1 MRRLLHEMNPSLKFL
16 AVTACMLALA
26 FFFNPWTPLV
36 FFMGIVLL
44 QLLFSQTNWKL
55 WSLVML
61 PFSIGAFGY
70 FWTTLVFGQP
80 GDGPALWTIGTIEI
94 TAQKWEHAWSLS
106 FRVLAFSSISLL
118 FAFTTDP
125 VRFIQSLMQQW
136 KLSPKLAFS
145 VLISYQFLP
154 VLKTEFEQLQQAH
167 RLRGPGAKPQ
177 PFKRITALRRLLIPL
192 LAGAVRKA
200 ERAAFAMEARA
211 FTGEARTHY
220 KEIKVRRKDYVLLS
234 AFSLVLAVSCSAVF
248 WT

>member
-1 MRRLLHEMNPSLKFL
+1 MCIL
-16 AVTACMLALA
+16 TLA
-26 FFFNPWTPLV
+26 FFFNPWTPLL
-36 FFMGIVLL
+36 FFAGVVLL

-55 WSLVML
+55 WSLAML
-61 PFSIGAFGY
+61 PFLIGAFGY
-70 FWTTLVFGQP
+70 FWTTLVFGEP
-80 GDGPALWTIGTIEI
+80 GDGLVLWTIGKLDI
-94 TAQKWEHAWSLS
+94 TTQQWELAWSLS
-106 FRVLAFSSISLL
+106 LRVLAFSSISLL

-167 RLRGPGAKPQ
+167 RIRGPGSSPSA
-177 PFKRITALRRLLIPL
+177 FKRITALRRLLIPL

-220 KEIKVRRKDYVLLS
+220 TEVKLTRKDFVLFSL
-234 AFSLVLAVSCSAVF
+234 FSLVLSVSGSAVF
-248 WT
+248 WA

>member
-16 AVTACMLALA
+16 AVTACMMALA
-26 FFFNPWTPLV
+26 FFFNPWTPLM
-36 FFMGIVLL
+36 FFLGIVLV

-61 PFSIGAFGY
+61 PFVFGAFGY
-70 FWTTLVFGQP
+70 FWTTLVFGES
-80 GDGPALWTIGTIEI
+80 GDGPVLWTIGMIEI

-106 FRVLAFSSISLL
+106 LRVLAFSSISLL

-125 VRFIQSLMQQW
+125 VRFIQSLMQQG

-167 RLRGPGAKPQ
+167 RLRGPGAKPT

-211 FTGEARTHY
+211 FTGAARSHY
-220 KEIKVRRKDYVLLS
+220 REIKLGHKDYALLGM
-234 AFSLVLAVSCSAVF
+234 FSLVLVLSCSAVF

>member
-1 MRRLLHEMNPSLKFL
+1 MRRLLHDMNPSLKFL
-16 AVTACMLALA
+16 AVTVCMLVLA
-26 FFFNPWTPLV
+26 FFFNPWTPLL
-36 FFMGIVLL
+36 FFVGIVLL

-61 PFSIGAFGY
+61 PFAIGAFGY
-70 FWTTLVFGQP
+70 FWTTLVFGQS
-80 GDGPALWTIGTIEI
+80 GEGPVLWTIASIEI
-94 TAQKWEHAWSLS
+94 TDQQWEHAWSLS

-154 VLKTEFEQLQQAH
+154 VLKMEFEQLQQAH
-167 RLRGPGAKPQ
+167 RLRGPGANPQ
-177 PFKRITALRRLLIPL
+177 PFKRIIALRRLLIPL

-211 FTGEARTHY
+211 FTGAARSHY
-220 KEIKVRRKDYVLLS
+220 RQIKIVPKDYALLGM
-234 AFSLVLAVSCSAVF
+234 FSLVLAISCSTVF
-248 WT
+248 WP